1 MFLSSPI
8 FVFSSNFKTVNK
20 QQCCIKIVDDWIVGA
35 STLPTVTQQ
44 LWRNNCD
51 ATTVTQQL
59 QECFSNI
66 VQKPLQI

>member
-20 QQCCIKIVDDWIVGA
+20 QQCCIKIVDDWIVDA

-44 LWRNNCD
+44 L
-51 ATTVTQQL
+51 
-59 QECFSNI
+59 
-66 VQKPLQI
+66 